1 MIENKKYF
9 IEEIDATTANKVTKQ
24 YHYSHQGF
32 LGAKL
37 NLGIFHKVS
46 KELVGV
52 LQWGRSAAHNI
63 RLDRYVKEPL
73 SVNEYYELN
82 RFCMADSEEKNS
94 ESQAISL
101 GIKWIKKN
109 QPSVRLLVSYAGRK
123 EGNYGYIYQAT
134 NWEYLGYFI
143 SPAFWSLDGKEYHQL
158 TVWQKYKLHG
168 DQSLSMIDGICN
180 LYHDVRQTKSKQFI
194 YIQRLDKKLTPMPQY
209 PYPKPLTEYPIVTET
224 IIHKQ
229 NDEYYKERVY
239 YSPEE
244 LQHFY
249 YGKFGPNLGEKNRF
263 AVYKIDGT
271 LEGIY
276 GRISEIKLEGYK
288 ADGIRTSINENKKY
302 KKKYFKKFERGEI
315 IPLEIEVETI
325 CWIEEIPFYTMPD
338 IVQYTGLSKQA
349 VQQSRKKN
357 GKILA
362 GKGVIWNNELSQE

>member
-9 IEEIDATTANKVTKQ
+9 IEEIDAATANKIMKQ

-37 NLGIFHKVS
+37 NLGIFNKISH
-46 KELVGV
+46 ELVGA

-63 RLDRYVKEPL
+63 RLDRYVKESL
-73 SVNEYYELN
+73 SINEYYELN
-82 RFCMADSEEKNS
+82 RFCMADSEGKNS

-263 AVYKIDGT
+263 AVYNIDGT

-288 ADGIRTSINENKKY
+288 SDGIRTSINENKKY

-315 IPLEIEVETI
+315 VPLEIEVETI

-338 IVQYTGLSKQA
+338 IVQYTGLSRQA

-362 GKGVIWNNELSQE
+362 GKEVIWNNELSQE